1 MAESSDARLQYEA
14 ARKAL
19 IEAIQ
24 KKRAADKALIAL
36 EVQIYNFEGSY
47 LSETAQHG
55 GGNIVTGFENYLKN
69 QTTTRRKPE
78 PGEQDR
84 IFSNSSA
91 TYRESLDA
99 HEDGQ
104 DSADDIPA
112 LKAAGATMGSRSTT
126 RKRRATLGMRDTVS
140 GDEVELTRSA
150 RPSKKARTGDE

>member
-1 MAESSDARLQYEA
+1 MTEQADARLQYEA

-69 QTTTRRKPE
+69 QATTRRRPE

-91 TYRESLDA
+91 TYRESLEA
-99 HEDGQ
+99 QEDGQ
-104 DSADDIPA
+104 DSADEIPA
-112 LKAAGATMGSRSTT
+112 LKVAGPGMASRSTT
-126 RKRRATLGMRDTVS
+126 RKRRATLGMRDTAS
-140 GDEVELTRSA
+140 GDEVELSKSG
-150 RPSKKARTGDE
+150 RPHKKARTGDE